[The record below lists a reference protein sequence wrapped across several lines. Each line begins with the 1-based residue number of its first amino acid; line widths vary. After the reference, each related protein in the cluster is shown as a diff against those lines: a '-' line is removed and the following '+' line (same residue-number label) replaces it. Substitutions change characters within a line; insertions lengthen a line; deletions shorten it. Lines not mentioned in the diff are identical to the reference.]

1 MGIRTAIVIF
11 TAILVL
17 ACSERQEV
25 LDDKL
30 VEQEKTVVE
39 KTPSQEGVHEGRV
52 LSVMPSGGYTY
63 LEVESAGG
71 RLWLASN
78 QVNARQGQVVRWGEY
93 AVMGDFYSKSL
104 DRSFEQILFVGRV
117 VPATPAVRASQT
129 AVASEV
135 IASGTYV
142 YVAAEMEGRKI
153 WLAAPA
159 ADIKAGDSISWSS
172 GSMMRDFY
180 SKTLD
185 RSFEEILF
193 VGAVAV
199 NEGN

>member
-1 MGIRTAIVIF
+1 M
-11 TAILVL
+11 
-17 ACSERQEV
+17 
-25 LDDKL
+25 
-30 VEQEKTVVE
+30 
-39 KTPSQEGVHEGRV
+39 
-52 LSVMPSGGYTY
+52 
-63 LEVESAGG
+63 
-71 RLWLASN
+71 
-78 QVNARQGQVVRWGEY
+78 
-93 AVMGDFYSKSL
+93 MGDFYSKSL

-142 YVAAEMEGRKI
+142 YVAAETEGRKI

-159 ADIKAGDSISWSS
+159 ADIKTGDSISWSS
-172 GSMMRDFY
+172 GSLMRDFY

-199 NEGN
+199 NDSN